1 MFNYLS
7 KKFNEYNSIN
17 LLNAIVL
24 NFVAVF
30 GFYLFFSSDFIDIL
44 KSISVTSTFFYF
56 LFFGVYLI
64 NSREKKH
71 NKSYK
76 NFFRKKKVFDSNSEE
91 LLKKQM
97 KELMARKTS

>member
-64 NSREKKH
+64 KSREKNH
-71 NKSYK
+71 YKSYK
-76 NFFRKKKVFDSNSEE
+76 NFFSKKKGFDSNSEE